1 MNCLGLHRFCPT
13 NPPGPNTREAPCVDG
28 PRLARDFLTR
38 ATEIASSHV
47 GMDGPT
53 SLAWPPG
60 HKIGCRFGQQ
70 EVDMTITVIGLDL
83 AKNVFQVH
91 GIDEHGRAV
100 LRRKIRR
107 SDVLPLFSKLTPA
120 LVGMEACHTSHYWA
134 REIAKFGHDVRMM
147 PAQFVK
153 PYVNSQKNDA
163 ADAEA
168 ICEAVQRPTMRF
180 VPVKSENQ
188 QAALMLHRTRDLLVR
203 QRSSLIS
210 SIRAHFAEFG
220 IVVGQGIRM

>member
-1 MNCLGLHRFCPT
+1 
-13 NPPGPNTREAPCVDG
+13 
-28 PRLARDFLTR
+28 
-38 ATEIASSHV
+38 
-47 GMDGPT
+47 
-53 SLAWPPG
+53 
-60 HKIGCRFGQQ
+60 
-70 EVDMTITVIGLDL
+70 MTITVIGLDL

-91 GIDEHGRAV
+91 GIDENGRAV

-153 PYVNSQKNDA
+153 PYVKSQKNDA

-220 IVVGQGIRM
+220 IVVGQGIRNVERLLALLALQL